1 MLKFSVQTFYQPLF
15 SNSFAFSSLSPAL
28 SLQQFIS
35 LPKPPTSK
43 SLASSKS
50 LPSPKKQKHL
60 FTQEAKSLMSSF
72 SESFLPSGKQGGAVV
87 LREWH
92 DIVTGETCIP
102 ATLNFNNLG
111 EAAVL
116 HIPLL

>member
-1 MLKFSVQTFYQPLF
+1 
-15 SNSFAFSSLSPAL
+15 
-28 SLQQFIS
+28 
-35 LPKPPTSK
+35 
-43 SLASSKS
+43 
-50 LPSPKKQKHL
+50 
-60 FTQEAKSLMSSF
+60 MSSF